1 MSHQIF
7 KNDIPNS
14 LFYNF
19 LNDISSFKNE
29 SDGEIK
35 YYLIDNTS
43 FKKSQFNNK
52 LQPFLDDLEK
62 YYHLSKKFYIKRKLN
77 YTKFITV
84 LRQIC
89 KKNKIPFS
97 STIKYD
103 KSSYNIIYYIYNID
117 NLNSEELSKI
127 KS

>member
-7 KNDIPNS
+7 KNDIPYS

-19 LNDISSFKNE
+19 LNEISSFKNE

-62 YYHLSKKFYIKRKLN
+62 YYHLSKKFYVQRKLN
-77 YTKFITV
+77 YTKFITI

-89 KKNKIPFS
+89 KSLKINYTS
-97 STIKYD
+97 KIIYD
-103 KSSYNIIYYIYNID
+103 KSKYDIIYNIHID
-117 NLNSEELSKI
+117 
-127 KS
+127 

>member
-7 KNDIPNS
+7 KNDIPYS

-19 LNDISSFKNE
+19 LNEISSFKNE

-62 YYHLSKKFYIKRKLN
+62 YYHLSKKFYVQRKLN
-77 YTKFITV
+77 YTKFITI

-103 KSSYNIIYYIYNID
+103 KSSYNIIYYIYNVN
-117 NLNSEELSKI
+117 NLNQEEINKI
-127 KS
+127 VT

>member
-43 FKKSQFNNK
+43 FKKSLFNNK
-52 LQPFLDDLEK
+52 LQPFLDSLEK

-103 KSSYNIIYYIYNID
+103 KSSYNIIYYVYNID